1 MNLMFRKNFREGASG
16 KSGGGGSKLQTK
28 ANRTKRSRDMGLTS
42 QSDDIHYRTHLFF
55 SPNRPGYDVG
65 EEQLIAE
72 RCSGFTGNPSTSTTN
87 TTGTLPLSPIQ
98 HESMDAP
105 QPLVDRK
112 PSVSLLRWNNN
123 NHTNGNNNSNS
134 NITTNIHNYH
144 HYQSPLPP
152 PPPSATTTATPSHR
166 SSFRK
171 PIDSIQMTETN
182 RHNNNANINYNKT
195 SGYNTTPGSS
205 TLLQQHQQGLAG
217 LSSTAAVRQASYGIT
232 GSGSAMGPSNG
243 LVSMSSGGV
252 RSEPISL
259 ATLDRDCFI
268 IPVHSVDRFLPA
280 GIPLPPS
287 PVDGNSTKPSSPLSV
302 LEVSDPKLCILVH
315 LMSPLE
321 PIDPVLESPLAHPL
335 LKQRSVASELLTEV
349 QQANT
354 AVGGMLLANME
365 KISEFP
371 FITYYVINTTQ
382 TDPSNFYSGIRVSSL
397 SKFEPKNLRYTA
409 AHTLDLYSEVA
420 AICRPPLQLAPSE
433 SGSFKKTQTP
443 ATGYIISVF
452 KVFEGDD
459 GERFEKNWLYWTGA
473 RMLYR
478 YLPRTAGLRRISLHK
493 STSQRGDKMYL
504 LICECAELLKDIN
517 AAAVLIPALR
527 ARLCGYTGLYRP
539 IQAF

>member
-1 MNLMFRKNFREGASG
+1 
-16 KSGGGGSKLQTK
+16 
-28 ANRTKRSRDMGLTS
+28 MGLTS

-65 EEQLIAE
+65 EE

-134 NITTNIHNYH
+134 NITTNIHNYL

-232 GSGSAMGPSNG
+232 GSGSAMGHNNG

>member
-1 MNLMFRKNFREGASG
+1 M
-16 KSGGGGSKLQTK
+16 
-28 ANRTKRSRDMGLTS
+28 
-42 QSDDIHYRTHLFF
+42 SDR
-55 SPNRPGYDVG
+55 
-65 EEQLIAE
+65 
-72 RCSGFTGNPSTSTTN
+72 
-87 TTGTLPLSPIQ
+87 
-98 HESMDAP
+98 
-105 QPLVDRK
+105 
-112 PSVSLLRWNNN
+112 VSLNPTGRYARVSPSPGRGMKVAYAPCPLFDAQDVELG
-123 NHTNGNNNSNS
+123 GNCLAIPMSS
-134 NITTNIHNYH
+134 LHPP
-144 HYQSPLPP
+144 QSK
-152 PPPSATTTATPSHR
+152 SSKASTTTAT
-166 SSFRK
+166 
-171 PIDSIQMTETN
+171 
-182 RHNNNANINYNKT
+182 A
-195 SGYNTTPGSS
+195 
-205 TLLQQHQQGLAG
+205 
-217 LSSTAAVRQASYGIT
+217 TAAAKPPGPNGNKKASYGIGGT
-232 GSGSAMGPSNG
+232 GTGIGANNG
-243 LVSMSSGGV
+243 LVPMTAGGV
-252 RSEPISL
+252 RTEPISL

-280 GIPLPPS
+280 GIPLPPP
-287 PVDGNSTKPSSPLSV
+287 PVDGPTTKPSSPLSV

-321 PIDPVLESPLAHPL
+321 PIDPVLESPLSHPL
-335 LKQRSVASELLTEV
+335 LKQRSVASELVTEV

-371 FITYYVINTTQ
+371 FIAYYVINTMQ
-382 TDPSNFYSGIRVSSL
+382 TDPSNFYAGMRVSSL